1 MREVFISGSPTM
13 SPPVLWIHC
22 PFVSLKVD
30 EFEDDVVPQGGS
42 LEFTDAEQNN
52 TPIVLNSSALFHQ
65 QNERANGGGGAQTT

>member
-1 MREVFISGSPTM
+1 MDKPFIIETFLFPQ
-13 SPPVLWIHC
+13 
-22 PFVSLKVD
+22 VD

-65 QNERANGGGGAQTT
+65 QPDGREHATANGGGMQTT